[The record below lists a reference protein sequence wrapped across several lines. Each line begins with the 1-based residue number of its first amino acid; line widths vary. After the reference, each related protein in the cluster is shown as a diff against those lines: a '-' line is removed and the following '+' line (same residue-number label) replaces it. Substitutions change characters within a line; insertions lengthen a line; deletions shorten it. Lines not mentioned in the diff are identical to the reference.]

1 MSLLK
6 GQLNIDFIGP
16 RRIAVAISLVAIVLA
31 LGSLFTRG
39 LELGLDFTGGVLIE
53 VRYEGAADI
62 EGIRGLLQDAG
73 YQGALVQNFGAASE
87 VLIRLPPVEGAA
99 GDVAEAGDNAGGT
112 TSAQAADLADEVLA
126 LLASANPGVEQR
138 RADYVG
144 PQIGEELVEKGG
156 QAMLFV
162 LVMVFL
168 YIVLRFRWKF
178 AAGAIAAL
186 VHDVIITF
194 GFFSWVGLEF
204 DQSVLAAVLA
214 VIGYSLND
222 TIVVYD
228 RIRENFRLMR
238 RGTAQAIINT
248 SINQTLSRTIIT
260 AVTTLLVLI
269 ALFLLGGEAVAGFS
283 IALIVGIVVG
293 TYSSIYVASAA
304 ALFFDVS
311 PTDLLPPKREA
322 IDDMP

>member
-1 MSLLK
+1 
-6 GQLNIDFIGP
+6 
-16 RRIAVAISLVAIVLA
+16 
-31 LGSLFTRG
+31 
-39 LELGLDFTGGVLIE
+39 
-53 VRYEGAADI
+53 VRYDGPADLDN
-62 EGIRGLLQDAG
+62 IRGLLQSAG
-73 YQGALVQNFGAASE
+73 YDGAIVQNFGAASE
-87 VLIRLPPVEGAA
+87 VLIRLPPATSNDATEAEGS
-99 GDVAEAGDNAGGT
+99 ES
-112 TSAQAADLADEVLA
+112 SATEQQAATSSLAEDVVT
-126 LLASANPGVEQR
+126 LLRSDSPNVEQR

-156 QAMLFV
+156 QALLFV

-168 YIVLRFRWKF
+168 YIVIRFRWKF

-194 GFFSWVGLEF
+194 GFFSVVGLEF

-238 RGTAQAIINT
+238 RGTAEAIINT

-260 AVTTLLVLI
+260 GMTTLLVLF
-269 ALFLLGGEAVAGFS
+269 ALYFLGGESVAGFAV
-283 IALIVGIVVG
+283 ALIVGIIVG

-304 ALFFDVS
+304 ALYLNVS
-311 PTDLLPPKREA
+311 PTDLMPPKREA
-322 IDDMP
+322 VDDLP